1 MANCPYSFLIVA
13 GLWAIVALV
22 QSLRRRGALDAPLGK
37 WRHFQRSMG
46 FEVAAANNA
55 EKQEKEKEKGGQGRN
70 SIGI

>member
-46 FEVAAANNA
+46 FDVSAANNN
-55 EKQEKEKEKGGQGRN
+55 KEKEKEKGGQG
-70 SIGI
+70 

>member
-1 MANCPYSFLIVA
+1 MD
-13 GLWAIVALV
+13 LV

-46 FEVAAANNA
+46 FDVSATNNNK
-55 EKQEKEKEKGGQGRN
+55 EKEKEKEKGGQGRN